1 MNNLRTLLPVL
12 FGFFI
17 MGFCDLVGIS
27 TSYIKD
33 DFTLSETVAGF
44 IPSMVFFWFL
54 IFSVPTAIIMN
65 RIGRKKTALLGN
77 IFTLVGMFIP
87 FVYYNFMSCMTGFIF
102 LGIGNAI
109 LQVSLN
115 PLLTN
120 VVSQGALTSSLTAG
134 QVIKAVSSFC
144 GPLVAAFAA
153 IYLGSWQYMFPI
165 FAVVTLLSSAWL
177 IMTPISE
184 SAFQVKAS
192 TVSATFALLRDRSI
206 LLLFL
211 GILSIVG
218 TDVGMNT
225 VTPKLLIE
233 RCAMPV
239 ENAGFGSSLYFLCRT
254 AGAFVGVIILSKIG
268 ETIYFRIHITVAL
281 AAMALLYFMTS
292 QIGILTM
299 VGIIGFACSS
309 IFPVIYS
316 LAMKRMPEKANEISG
331 LMITGVFGGA
341 LIPPLMGYAADTI
354 GSQQGSLIIITAS
367 MLYLAT
373 CALIVKN
380 KKDN

>member
-77 IFTLVGMFIP
+77 IFTLVGMLIP

-153 IYLGSWQYMFPI
+153 IYLGSWQYIFPI

-211 GILSIVG
+211 GILFIVG

-316 LAMKRMPEKANEISG
+316 MAMKRMPEKANEISG

-380 KKDN
+380 KNR

>member
-77 IFTLVGMFIP
+77 IFTLVGMLIP

-192 TVSATFALLRDRSI
+192 TISATFALLRDRSI

-292 QIGILTM
+292 QTGILTM

-316 LAMKRMPEKANEISG
+316 MAMKRMPEKANEISG

-373 CALIVKN
+373 CALIVK
-380 KKDN
+380 KLF

>member
-1 MNNLRTLLPVL
+1 MKNLRTLLPVL

-27 TSYIKD
+27 TSYIKG

-77 IFTLVGMFIP
+77 IFTLIGMLIP

-120 VVSQGALTSSLTAG
+120 VVSQVALTSSLTAG
-134 QVIKAVSSFC
+134 QVIKAASSFC

-153 IYLGSWQYMFPI
+153 IYLGSWQYIFPI

-211 GILSIVG
+211 GILFIVG

-292 QIGILTM
+292 QTGILTM

-316 LAMKRMPEKANEISG
+316 MAMKRMPEKANEISG

-380 KKDN
+380 KNR

>member
-1 MNNLRTLLPVL
+1 MKNLRTLLPVL

-27 TSYIKD
+27 TSYIKG

-77 IFTLVGMFIP
+77 IFTLIGMLIP

-153 IYLGSWQYMFPI
+153 IYLGSWQYIFPI

-211 GILSIVG
+211 GILFIVG

-316 LAMKRMPEKANEISG
+316 MAMKRMPEKANEISG

-380 KKDN
+380 KNR

>member
-233 RCAMPV
+233 HCAMPV

-299 VGIIGFACSS
+299 VGIIGFTCSS

>member
-1 MNNLRTLLPVL
+1 MKNLRTLLPVL

-27 TSYIKD
+27 TSYIKG

-77 IFTLVGMFIP
+77 IFTLIGMLIP

-153 IYLGSWQYMFPI
+153 IYLGSWQYIFPI

-211 GILSIVG
+211 GILFIVG

-292 QIGILTM
+292 QIGTLTM

-316 LAMKRMPEKANEISG
+316 MAMKRMPEKANEISG

-380 KKDN
+380 KNR

>member
-1 MNNLRTLLPVL
+1 
-12 FGFFI
+12 